1 MGQVKIYGL
10 SENINKNRNN
20 ISDAIHTS
28 IVESL
33 EIPTDK
39 RFHRFIKL
47 SADDFIFPDS
57 RSSNYLIIEII
68 MFEGRSDTAKRNLI
82 KYIYKQ
88 MEDIGIENNDVEIT
102 LIEEPPKNWGIRG
115 QIGDELKV
123 NYKLDI

>member
-10 SENINKNRNN
+10 TENINKNRKKL
-20 ISDAIHTS
+20 SDAIHES

-33 EIPTDK
+33 EFPADK

-47 SADDFIFPDS
+47 SEDDFIFPDS

-68 MFEGRSDTAKRNLI
+68 MFEGRSDTVKRILI
-82 KYIYKQ
+82 KNIYKK
-88 MEDIGIENNDVEIT
+88 MKLIGIENNDIEIT
-102 LIEEPPKNWGIRG
+102 LIEEPPKHWGIRG

-123 NYKLDI
+123 NYKIEI